1 MGVIYLVRHGQAA
14 NYSSSPDSPLT
25 SIGQQQAENV
35 GPSSRAADSEASG
48 SCTAG

>member
-35 GPSSRAADSEASG
+35 GAELARRGLEASG